1 MGFRPIE
8 IIPSLVAAFE
18 SQNNGEPVEIT
29 DLIPVYNTHMEENL
43 RHPLL
48 IDPPLMN
55 AAGSLGFAPDQRTPL
70 PWTEFG
76 AFVTNPISLQPRRPA
91 STTRWKEFPGGV
103 LLHSGHPNPGFRQVI
118 SQFAPRWM
126 QSPLP
131 VIVHLLASR
140 PEEIQA
146 CVLQLEVVENVSA
159 VEIGFPHS
167 IGGMEAA
174 EIISAALGEI
184 PVIACLPLDRSIE
197 LASVVEDA
205 GAAAVSLSAPRGS
218 LPVSESFMHGRMY
231 GPAVF
236 PFGLQMTAEL
246 YAMGIPVIGAGGI
259 YQRQQVDEML
269 RAGALA
275 VQVDLALWRG
285 DWMELQEEDVP

>member
-8 IIPSLVAAFE
+8 IIPSLVAVFE

-29 DLIPVYNTHMEENL
+29 DLFPVYNTHMEENL

-55 AAGSLGFAPDQRTPL
+55 AAGSLGFAPDLRTPL
-70 PWTEFG
+70 PWAEFG
-76 AFVTNPISLQPRRPA
+76 AFVTNPISVQPRRPA
-91 STTRWKEFPGGV
+91 STMRWKEFPGGV

-118 SQFAPRWM
+118 NQFAQRWA

-131 VIVHLLASR
+131 VIVHLLAAR
-140 PEEIQA
+140 PEEIQG

-167 IGGMEAA
+167 MGGLEAA
-174 EIISAALGEI
+174 EIVAAALGEI
-184 PVIACLPLDRSIE
+184 PAIARLPMDRCIE
-197 LASVVEDA
+197 LASIVEEA
-205 GAAAVSLSAPRGS
+205 GAAAVSLGPPRGS
-218 LPVSESFMHGRMY
+218 LPANDSFMHGRMY

-236 PFGLQMTAEL
+236 PLGIQMTAEL
-246 YAMGIPVIGAGGI
+246 YAMGIPVIGAGGV
-259 YQRQQVDEML
+259 YERQQVEEMQ
-269 RAGALA
+269 RAGAMA

-285 DWMELQEEDVP
+285 DWKELQEEELL